1 MPASSPSLYTI
12 SKAVLVQYIEAQY
25 NKRLLFST
33 HFLAVVLGLG
43 RATALTVLT
52 LTLQLFVVFW
62 SALRSYRPA
71 FPPKLDGGG
80 ILLLCQ
86 ILGTNFTCLL
96 CTNSQMERGLSPHVS
111 DLFALSENLHH
122 PDLSYGSNTS
132 RINRYTRRSFSSLH
146 ASNAPSIL
154 FRRDRASESSPSSS
168 TKSLTGTFSALAN
181 AMIVSKVGLL
191 RPFSKALKY
200 FASPRVRSA
209 TCSCVSPAAS
219 RIDFNLRPN
228 AFA

>member
-1 MPASSPSLYTI
+1 M
-12 SKAVLVQYIEAQY
+12 QYIELQY
-25 NKRLLFST
+25 NKRLLFCT

-43 RATALTVLT
+43 RATALAVLT
-52 LTLQLFVVFW
+52 LTLNLLVVFW
-62 SALRSYRPA
+62 PALCSYPPA

-86 ILGTNFTCLL
+86 ILGTNFTYLL
-96 CTNSQMERGLSPHVS
+96 CTNSRMEREDWPPHVS
-111 DLFALSENLHH
+111 DVFALSGNIRQ
-122 PDLSYGSNTS
+122 PNLSYGSSTS
-132 RINRYTRRSFSSLH
+132 RINRYTRRSFSSVH
-146 ASNAPSIL
+146 ASNAASIL

-168 TKSLTGTFSALAN
+168 TKSLTGTYSALAS
-181 AMIVSKVGLL
+181 AMIVSNVGLL

-228 AFA
+228 AFAYFTAVSRERR